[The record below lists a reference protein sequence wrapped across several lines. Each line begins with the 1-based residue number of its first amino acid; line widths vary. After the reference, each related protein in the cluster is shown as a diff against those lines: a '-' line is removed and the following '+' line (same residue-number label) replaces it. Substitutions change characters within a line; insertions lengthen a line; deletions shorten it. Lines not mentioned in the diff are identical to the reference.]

1 MADATGHI
9 RVETIIDQ
17 SLQAGLN
24 QLSASIGATT
34 GRITALNSVSRR
46 LSESSR
52 GLNASLKFLGET
64 ERGVHSITQALAVS
78 QTTLASHFAQVRR
91 EANAFNAVLRSNS
104 SASKANASAISNNVA
119 KIRQMNSAQATLNT
133 TMRAGAM
140 MNMSKQYNKQATELS
155 YVGQRLTMG
164 LTLPLMAVGRIG
176 FSSLKK
182 LDQEMIRTRKLL
194 NDTGMDAIV
203 LEGRMKV
210 LGDRLD
216 KISFKWGVSREL
228 LQGLAG
234 DFAELGITSPNV
246 LANLVQITN
255 EIEKLGNV
263 DMTEANDLTRSIY
276 QNLLKLRRVN
286 DQDVTSDAALETVTS
301 QVRGAIALFNFAE
314 NKTSLSLKDIA
325 QAFPEVQAAATT
337 FGLSMQTTAALLV
350 PMVSAGI
357 KTGTAANAL
366 KVSLQKLI
374 IPTKDVRKIYAALN
388 QELGEKFPTSMEIGT
403 KGIQQL
409 VDAFRIL
416 EDSSYGTMG
425 TLQLFAKAFGVRQG
439 TRMDL
444 AVQQFAAFQTQI
456 EKTDEAMK
464 KINKYAEG
472 SVESKL
478 LASLEREVNMKLKAA
493 KIDEIRLS
501 NIEEIGRLNEMATET
516 ERTKDRD
523 GNLTIEG
530 FTKRAQ
536 AIQEAQKAMLGDKK
550 NQKKIS
556 EQINLISTESGK
568 ILIGGAIGQGLMEET
583 MNEELKAVENSL
595 NVQAGKVREAM
606 KSIARDST
614 VAFGSVLTTIG
625 PALQKIA
632 IFIKNLSPGTKKL
645 IGFFALFL

>member
-24 QLSASIGATT
+24 SLSASIGATT

-52 GLNASLKFLGET
+52 GVNASLKFLGET

-78 QTTLASHFAQVRR
+78 QTTLANHFAQVRR

-119 KIRQMNSAQATLNT
+119 KIRQMNSAQATLNQ

-140 MNMSKQYNKQATELS
+140 MSMSKQYNRQATELS

-164 LTLPLMAVGRIG
+164 LTLPLMAVGRLG

-182 LDQEMIRTRKLL
+182 LDQEMTRTRKLL
-194 NDTGMDAIV
+194 NDTGTDAKY
-203 LEGRMKV
+203 LENQMKV

-216 KISFKWGVSREL
+216 EISFKWGVSREL

-234 DFAELGITSPNV
+234 DFAELGISSPEI

-286 DQDVTSDAALETVTS
+286 DQDVTSDAALKAVTS

-337 FGLSMQTTAALLV
+337 FGLSMQTTAA
-350 PMVSAGI
+350 
-357 KTGTAANAL
+357 
-366 KVSLQKLI
+366 
-374 IPTKDVRKIYAALN
+374 
-388 QELGEKFPTSMEIGT
+388 
-403 KGIQQL
+403 
-409 VDAFRIL
+409 
-416 EDSSYGTMG
+416 
-425 TLQLFAKAFGVRQG
+425 
-439 TRMDL
+439 
-444 AVQQFAAFQTQI
+444 
-456 EKTDEAMK
+456 
-464 KINKYAEG
+464 
-472 SVESKL
+472 
-478 LASLEREVNMKLKAA
+478 
-493 KIDEIRLS
+493 
-501 NIEEIGRLNEMATET
+501 
-516 ERTKDRD
+516 
-523 GNLTIEG
+523 
-530 FTKRAQ
+530 
-536 AIQEAQKAMLGDKK
+536 
-550 NQKKIS
+550 
-556 EQINLISTESGK
+556 
-568 ILIGGAIGQGLMEET
+568 
-583 MNEELKAVENSL
+583 
-595 NVQAGKVREAM
+595 
-606 KSIARDST
+606 
-614 VAFGSVLTTIG
+614 
-625 PALQKIA
+625 
-632 IFIKNLSPGTKKL
+632 
-645 IGFFALFL
+645 